1 MPADNN
7 QCCTQDFKVNDIVRC
22 VSYNAD
28 KSQATVMKQGVVK
41 RTNILGIED
50 SCQVLFDGETVAEA
64 FFDEDKCACLQKK
77 LMITNGLVSDQLPTI
92 PQVKNNKLIF
102 T

>member
-50 SCQVLFDGETVAEA
+50 SCQVLFDGQTTPEA

-77 LMITNGLVSDQLPTI
+77 VNDNQWTGVGPTTYNAAGEK
-92 PQVKNNKLIF
+92 Q
-102 T
+102 

>member
-1 MPADNN
+1 MPDNN

-50 SCQVLFDGETVAEA
+50 SCQVLFDGQTIAEA

-77 LMITNGLVSDQLPTI
+77 VNDNPWNCIGPTTYTTAG
-92 PQVKNNKLIF
+92 QKQ
-102 T
+102 

>member
-1 MPADNN
+1 MPVDNN
-7 QCCTQDFKVNDIVRC
+7 KCCTQDFKVDDIVRC

-28 KSQATVMKQGVVK
+28 KSQATVMKQGVIK

-50 SCQVLFDGETVAEA
+50 SCQVLFDGQPVPEA

-77 LMITNGLVSDQLPTI
+77 VNDNEWTGTGPTTYNTAG
-92 PQVKNNKLIF
+92 QKQ
-102 T
+102 